1 MKLNKKGFML
11 AEVVVSASV
20 IAVILVT
27 LYIGLNR
34 MTSAYETRNRYYDID
49 AQQVAMEVNNA
60 LLRSGYLDSV
70 KASANISSGNIC
82 DDNISGEFASE
93 CQEFHDQLNSNI
105 DYNDVKVFFSL
116 YAEEKLRELKEI
128 YTSVSFGH
136 YIDYLLNKIDFS
148 ETYSYFIVV
157 ELQKKDANDCY
168 YYVLRVE

>member
-60 LLRSGYLDSV
+60 LNRNGNPIFDKYIKLSEANGEFKSDVSALCKLYTDELDITVNNVYIVDGSPGFESLKNSITDESNESFKDYLD
-70 KASANISSGNIC
+70 
-82 DDNISGEFASE
+82 
-93 CQEFHDQLNSNI
+93 
-105 DYNDVKVFFSL
+105 
-116 YAEEKLRELKEI
+116 
-128 YTSVSFGH
+128 
-136 YIDYLLNKIDFS
+136 YIINKIDFD
-148 ETYSYFIVV
+148 ENYSYFIVV
-157 ELQKKDANDCY
+157 ELERNSEY
-168 YYVLRVE
+168 YYYTLRVK